1 VQAQYTPMK
10 VEEQVAIIY
19 CGVNGLLR
27 DVPLDKVAE
36 FEKLFISYLRG
47 KHQTD
52 VLDVLRS
59 GKIDDDVMSKL
70 KDAAAQVAAKYVDA
84 PAS

>member
-1 VQAQYTPMK
+1 M
-10 VEEQVAIIY
+10 
-19 CGVNGLLR
+19 NGLLR

-36 FEKLFISYLRG
+36 FEKLFINFLRG
-47 KHQTD
+47 KHQHD

-59 GKIDDDVMSKL
+59 GKIDDDVMAKL
-70 KDAAAQVAAKYVDA
+70 KQAAADVARRYTDA